1 MKSIAPAY
9 SKAPHRHLNH
19 TQDFSV
25 ADHVAIGL
33 MDRRVG
39 AALALVLFPLPF
51 AHPPSVEP
59 AVARSFLFPG
69 TSPIDL
75 PPSRSTVVN

>member
-1 MKSIAPAY
+1 
-9 SKAPHRHLNH
+9 
-19 TQDFSV
+19 
-25 ADHVAIGL
+25 

-39 AALALVLFPLPF
+39 TALALVLFPLPP

-59 AVARSFLFPG
+59 PVARYLLFPG
-69 TSPIDL
+69 TSPIDF